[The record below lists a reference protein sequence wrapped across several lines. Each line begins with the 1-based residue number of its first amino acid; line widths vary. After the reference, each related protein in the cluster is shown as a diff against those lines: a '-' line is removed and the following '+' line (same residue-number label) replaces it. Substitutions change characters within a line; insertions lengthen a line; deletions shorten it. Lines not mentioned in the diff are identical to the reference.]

1 MDVMNMLL
9 RIFSAEL
16 GIPVSVI
23 IVRVLNITHRS
34 HLCFLNLEDSATA
47 LLVDGFASTIM

>member
-34 HLCFLNLEDSATA
+34 HICFLNLEDSATD
-47 LLVDGFASTIM
+47 LLVEGFASTIM